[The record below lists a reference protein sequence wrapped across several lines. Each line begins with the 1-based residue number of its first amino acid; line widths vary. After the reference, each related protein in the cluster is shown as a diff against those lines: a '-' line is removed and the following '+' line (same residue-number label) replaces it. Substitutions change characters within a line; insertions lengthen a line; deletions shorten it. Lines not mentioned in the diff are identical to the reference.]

1 MKKEIIVNSTPYESR
16 VALLEDG
23 RLVEL
28 LVKGAEER
36 RLVGNIYKGRIKTV
50 LPGMQ
55 AAFVDIG
62 MEKAAFL
69 HSSDIGQ
76 ISDDDRFDADDD
88 EESPADI
95 VRKTRRAGIETVLK
109 DGQEILVQ
117 VIKETIST
125 KGPRVTSEVSIAGR
139 YLVLVPDD
147 FHIRVSKRI
156 NDWGEKKRLR
166 NIVKPLRP
174 EGFGLII
181 RTEGEGRNEADFKSD
196 IRRLSKFWALLKKKA
211 DQMAPP
217 ALIHQEMGMITG
229 IIRDLYSDDVESLY
243 VDNRPVFREVLAFV
257 REIAP
262 ALKGRVKYYSEA
274 TPIFDRFNV
283 EQEIEKMMDR
293 RVWIRKGSYL
303 VIDQTEAMV
312 TIDVNTGRFV
322 GKKDQES
329 TILRTNLEA
338 AREVARQIR
347 LRDIGGLIVIDFI
360 DMYNRENRRKLFDEF
375 NSWLRYDHA
384 KRAVSPVSDFG
395 LIEMTR
401 ERIRPSHMT
410 AMSEPCPHCNGL
422 GRVLSKQTMATKVER
437 WFQRAKAVGRH
448 SKFNL
453 IVNPNLAEFL
463 TNGEGNRV
471 AKIANLHRFHV
482 NLVRDTTISL
492 QEFAVTDLET
502 GRDLTKEHVSG
513 PPTGE

>member
-1 MKKEIIVNSTPYESR
+1 
-16 VALLEDG
+16 
-23 RLVEL
+23 
-28 LVKGAEER
+28 
-36 RLVGNIYKGRIKTV
+36 
-50 LPGMQ
+50 
-55 AAFVDIG
+55 
-62 MEKAAFL
+62 
-69 HSSDIGQ
+69 
-76 ISDDDRFDADDD
+76 
-88 EESPADI
+88 
-95 VRKTRRAGIETVLK
+95 
-109 DGQEILVQ
+109 
-117 VIKETIST
+117 
-125 KGPRVTSEVSIAGR
+125 
-139 YLVLVPDD
+139 
-147 FHIRVSKRI
+147 
-156 NDWGEKKRLR
+156 
-166 NIVKPLRP
+166 
-174 EGFGLII
+174 
-181 RTEGEGRNEADFKSD
+181 
-196 IRRLSKFWALLKKKA
+196 
-211 DQMAPP
+211 
-217 ALIHQEMGMITG
+217 
-229 IIRDLYSDDVESLY
+229 
-243 VDNRPVFREVLAFV
+243 
-257 REIAP
+257 
-262 ALKGRVKYYSEA
+262 
-274 TPIFDRFNV
+274 
-283 EQEIEKMMDR
+283 MMDR

-453 IVNPNLAEFL
+453 FVNPNLAEFL